1 MGHKMA
7 YGSKR
12 SDSSK
17 WQFRQRVPAD
27 VLDKVRG
34 RRIIISFPS
43 SGKEPPFTVETT
55 IGNEVTFSTR
65 TADENVYEA
74 RALVAR
80 SHLAKI
86 YAAARGEPV
95 KLSPRNLTA
104 LSRGVYDLF
113 LATHGD
119 DPGPVRRW
127 EAFKGF
133 SRAAM
138 EGRIQDAPELVPG
151 TNPDE
156 AAIAEDQFG
165 AGLTQGI
172 DALPVSESTAAL
184 ERRFGRLANWLLAE
198 RGIELHPKQR
208 PLLLKLAALA
218 AIQAGKQLKKHAAYD
233 FSPDPE
239 IGRFPTFEPPSETGG
254 SGRTLTDVFERWRK
268 ETHPA
273 ASTVSTWRGV
283 VASLKRHL
291 GHEVVERIA
300 HEDIVQWKDRLIDAG
315 LSRKTISHNHLAG
328 IKALLNYEVTN
339 KRLAVN
345 PAAGIK
351 MGIKRRAGQGKLP
364 YTDDEVARILA
375 LASRETN
382 PARRW
387 LPWLAA
393 LSGARIGEVAQ
404 LWGQRITKDDG
415 FDVMVIRP
423 AEDGGSLKNEWSER
437 TVPIHPA
444 ILEAGFLNFVRQRGQ
459 GPLFYR
465 KSSGDPSKKHA
476 SKGVTN
482 RLAAWIRSNGF
493 TEKRKAPNHALR
505 HWFITKG
512 QSLGIL
518 DSVADAIVGHEE
530 GSEYRHGHTQTLA
543 QAVVKVPVPQ
553 LDREGQEWLVA
564 HKTAEPS
571 SRRLKGDQR
580 PQKPR
585 RRVTDRQKGDS
596 GSRPARVAQ
605 SRSTSPT
612 MDS

>member
-27 VLDKVRG
+27 VLAKVRG

-43 SGKEPPFTVETT
+43 SGREPPFTVETT

-74 RALVAR
+74 RALIAR
-80 SHLAKI
+80 THLAKI
-86 YAAARGEPV
+86 YAAARCEPV
-95 KLSPRNLTA
+95 KLSARNLAA

-127 EAFKGF
+127 EAFKAF

-151 TNPDE
+151 AAPDE
-156 AAIAEDQFG
+156 AADAEARFG

-184 ERRFGRLANWLLAE
+184 EQRFGRLANWLLAE

-208 PLLLKLAALA
+208 ADLLKLAAIA

-239 IGRFPTFEPPSETGG
+239 ISRFPVFEAPSAAAG
-254 SGRTLTDVFERWRK
+254 SKRTLTDVFDRWRR
-268 ETHPA
+268 EIHPA
-273 ASTVSTWRGV
+273 ASTVSTWQGV
-283 VASLKRHL
+283 VASFKEHL
-291 GHEVVERIA
+291 GHEIVGRIT
-300 HEDIVQWKDRLIDAG
+300 HEDIVQWKDRLVDSG
-315 LSRKTISHNHLAG
+315 LSRKTISHTHLAA
-328 IKALLNYEVTN
+328 IKALLNFEVEN

-345 PAAGIK
+345 PAAGITLK
-351 MGIKRRAGQGKLP
+351 LKRRAGQGKLP

-375 LASRETN
+375 LAARETS

-404 LWGQRITKDDG
+404 LWGKRITTEG
-415 FDVMVIRP
+415 GIDVMVIRP
-423 AEDGGSLKNEWSER
+423 AEDGGSLKNEFSER
-437 TVPIHPA
+437 TVPLHPA
-444 ILEAGFLNFVRQRGQ
+444 LIEAGFLDFVRQRGQ

-465 KSSGDPSKKHA
+465 KSSGDPAKKHA

-482 RLAAWIRSNGF
+482 RLAGWIRSNGF

-505 HWFITKG
+505 HWFINKG
-512 QSLGIL
+512 QSLGVL
-518 DSVADAIVGHEE
+518 DSVIDAIVGHER
-530 GSEYRHGHTQTLA
+530 GSEYRHGHLPTLTE
-543 QAVVKVPVPQ
+543 AVLKIPVPP
-553 LDREGQEWLVA
+553 LDRIGQEWVA
-564 HKTAEPS
+564 TRSPVQPTSVRRAKSLKT
-571 SRRLKGDQR
+571 SRNGRER
-580 PQKPR
+580 PRAGQ
-585 RRVTDRQKGDS
+585 
-596 GSRPARVAQ
+596 
-605 SRSTSPT
+605 
-612 MDS
+612 